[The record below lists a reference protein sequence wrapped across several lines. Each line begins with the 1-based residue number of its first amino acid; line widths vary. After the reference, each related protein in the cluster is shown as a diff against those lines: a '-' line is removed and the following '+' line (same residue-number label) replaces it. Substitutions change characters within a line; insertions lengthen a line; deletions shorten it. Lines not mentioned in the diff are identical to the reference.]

1 MIQQRGYI
9 LIKMLCAKLTLY
21 HDEIIMNTAENER
34 CVMQNTSGVEVTL
47 EEYNPALAEHKAAFG
62 ALNREW
68 LERYFYVEPQDEAM
82 FADPQGVVIAKGGA
96 IIFARANGQIIGTC
110 GLKPMEEGVYEIV
123 RMAVTQQWQKH
134 KIGEK
139 LLLAILAKAKEK
151 NAKKLFII
159 SSTILEGA
167 IRLYRRYG
175 FTDSP
180 EPRHKAYARG
190 DITLELPLT

>member
-1 MIQQRGYI
+1 
-9 LIKMLCAKLTLY
+9 
-21 HDEIIMNTAENER
+21 MNTAEKQR
-34 CVMQNTSGVEVTL
+34 CDMQNSSGAAITL
-47 EEYNPALAEHKAAFG
+47 EDYVPESEEHKQRFG

-68 LERYFYVEPQDEAM
+68 LEKYFYVEPQDEAM
-82 FADPQGVVIAKGGA
+82 FADPEGVVIEKGGA
-96 IIFARANGQIIGTC
+96 IIFARADGMIVGTC

-123 RMAVTQQWQKH
+123 RMAVTSGWQNR
-134 KIGEK
+134 KIGER
-139 LLLAILAKAKEK
+139 LLVAILEKARERK
-151 NAKKLFII
+151 ARKLFII

-190 DITLELPLT
+190 NITLELPLTQT